1 VSPAPSAHAYGAASP
16 WAAEPDDAGLSLSA
30 FERTA
35 RQIAEEERQ
44 LRLLAEER
52 LRDYARLTL
61 DLASVFLAAELDAR
75 TRADPYFLSRATA
88 ADWRSLLQAA
98 QRRQL
103 IPGTGW
109 SASTTADVETER
121 WRSEALHW
129 QAEAQQLHAE
139 VAHLQD
145 ELTALTTRPSPAAV
159 SEAAPLVDGD
169 PTSATPVMVAA
180 PSVLAQA
187 SNALP
192 PLTKPKPPVVAPAV
206 HGNAISLPPMPA
218 LAPGRFA
225 DQLRNWP
232 RESLALCALGVTGWS
247 MRQAIA
253 ELLSAKLGDVQPNA
267 GSLRRLF
274 TNLARR
280 GFWREEK
287 VVVNGVRRPETGLTD
302 ADGTSADAGPDAGDA
317 TTLILVRLT
326 ELGREVLQACG
337 VQPVSSEWERLLATH
352 GGSAQT
358 AHAGL
363 VCAVTYHARRRGYAT
378 TVCPEVTGLAAPDIQ
393 VSRNDESLYVEVED
407 ESGSVER
414 RLRKWR
420 NQAALQGRAA
430 IAAVTPAARTNLVN
444 EARAAACE
452 HGVATDL
459 QTLMETQETGG
470 PLWAVEW

>member
-1 VSPAPSAHAYGAASP
+1 MSPAPSAHAYGAASP
-16 WAAEPDDAGLSLSA
+16 WVAEPDGAGLSLSA

-52 LRDYARLTL
+52 LRDYARLVL

-103 IPGTGW
+103 TPGTGW
-109 SASTTADVETER
+109 SASTVADAETER
-121 WRSEALHW
+121 WRSEALRW
-129 QAEAQQLHAE
+129 RAEAQQLHAE
-139 VAHLQD
+139 VGRLQD
-145 ELTALTTRPSPAAV
+145 ELTALATRLAPSAAQEAMPVADSDLASAAPVRQEASPA
-159 SEAAPLVDGD
+159 
-169 PTSATPVMVAA
+169 SAQPG
-180 PSVLAQA
+180 
-187 SNALP
+187 NALP
-192 PLTKPKPPVVAPAV
+192 PLTKPKPPAAQ
-206 HGNAISLPPMPA
+206 GIDISLPPMPA

-274 TNLARR
+274 ANLARR
-280 GFWREEK
+280 GLWSEEK
-287 VVVNGVRRPETGLTD
+287 VVVNGVRRPEAGMMDTGVTD
-302 ADGTSADAGPDAGDA
+302 AGAASDAGDE

-326 ELGREVLQACG
+326 ELGRDVLRACG
-337 VQPVSSEWERLLATH
+337 VQPALSEWDRLLATH

-363 VCAVTYHARRRGYAT
+363 VCTFTYHARRRGYAT
-378 TVCPEVTGLAAPDIQ
+378 TVCPEVAEPAAPDAH

-407 ESGSVER
+407 ESGSSER

-420 NQAALQGRAA
+420 NQATLQGRAA
-430 IAAVTPAARTNLVN
+430 LVAVAPAARTNLVN
-444 EARAAACE
+444 EARAAGCE
-452 HGVATDL
+452 HGMATDL
-459 QTLMETQETGG
+459 QTLIETQEVGG
-470 PLWAVEW
+470 PLWVVEW